1 MILLIFLIKL
11 RKIVLG
17 SIIIYTEML
26 ILGCMYTK
34 INNVKKKYSN
44 ILRNAEA
51 YICTSKRTKDIK
63 NKYTSMNFIVLKVK
77 KNNIWHNI
85 NDVILTNVVI
95 KNENLRKYT
104 IFYGD
109 AFIINGSPRLIGSS
123 GNININSFYK
133 YYTQNGIHYNHF
145 VDLYKIKY
153 LGSKP
158 ISQVRY
164 IFEKINYILKT
175 NTLKNIKN
183 NDSKYILSNLLFGKG
198 DDIKKELKESYIK
211 SGIIHIL
218 AISGLH
224 ITIIFFIFIFIL
236 SYFVHNKNVSIIFS
250 LALSWIYGCII
261 SMPTSVLRALLMIS
275 FYKISDFFNR
285 NSFKYSFIFNSLI
298 ISLIINQ
305 SWIYSI
311 GFQLSYLA
319 TFGIIL
325 IQKDIYIFFKRRLY
339 FPLERLNDSK
349 NKSLYT
355 MIFNSIYV
363 PIIRYLY
370 GSISVFIAANIFI
383 FPVLLYNFHY
393 INFFSICTN
402 IIILPF
408 MPLIIFLGVIL
419 LVFCWTT
426 YLNLFISYI
435 LSYLISFINFIIIK
449 LSNVEL
455 FMIHSKQLN
464 LTYIFAYYII
474 IMFIIIYFK
483 NRNTNIL
490 FSG

>member
-1 MILLIFLIKL
+1 
-11 RKIVLG
+11 
-17 SIIIYTEML
+17 
-26 ILGCMYTK
+26 
-34 INNVKKKYSN
+34 
-44 ILRNAEA
+44 
-51 YICTSKRTKDIK
+51 
-63 NKYTSMNFIVLKVK
+63 
-77 KNNIWHNI
+77 
-85 NDVILTNVVI
+85 
-95 KNENLRKYT
+95 
-104 IFYGD
+104 
-109 AFIINGSPRLIGSS
+109 
-123 GNININSFYK
+123 
-133 YYTQNGIHYNHF
+133 
-145 VDLYKIKY
+145 
-153 LGSKP
+153 
-158 ISQVRY
+158 
-164 IFEKINYILKT
+164 
-175 NTLKNIKN
+175 
-183 NDSKYILSNLLFGKG
+183 
-198 DDIKKELKESYIK
+198 
-211 SGIIHIL
+211 
-218 AISGLH
+218 
-224 ITIIFFIFIFIL
+224 
-236 SYFVHNKNVSIIFS
+236 
-250 LALSWIYGCII
+250 
-261 SMPTSVLRALLMIS
+261 
-275 FYKISDFFNR
+275 
-285 NSFKYSFIFNSLI
+285 
-298 ISLIINQ
+298 
-305 SWIYSI
+305 
-311 GFQLSYLA
+311 
-319 TFGIIL
+319 
-325 IQKDIYIFFKRRLY
+325 
-339 FPLERLNDSK
+339 
-349 NKSLYT
+349 